1 MARATYFSSSVPS
14 LPNIRADGHSQGWV
28 RAQEMLIRTV
38 DALGAWQERVRD
50 RRRLATLDDQ
60 MLRDIGVDRATAIHE
75 AAKPFWVK

>member
-1 MARATYFSSSVPS
+1 
-14 LPNIRADGHSQGWV
+14 
-28 RAQEMLIRTV
+28 MLIRTV